1 MVNFFYEDDFNLSL
15 NKKEVRFWIKN
26 VVKKENKK
34 LSYLNFVFC
43 TDGYLLEL
51 NQKYLKHNSLTD
63 VIAFDFSESKK
74 TIEGDVYISVD
85 RVKENAKKY
94 SPSFKKELLRVLLHG
109 VLHLIGYKDKT
120 KEQKKIM
127 ASKENVF
134 VSVFNSK
141 KFHVE
146 HKR

>member
-43 TDGYLLEL
+43 TDSYLLEL

>member
-43 TDGYLLEL
+43 TDSYLLGL

>member
-1 MVNFFYEDDFNLSL
+1 LVNFFYEDDFNLSL

-43 TDGYLLEL
+43 TDSYLLEL

>member
-43 TDGYLLEL
+43 TDSYLLEL

-94 SPSFKKELLRVLLHG
+94 SPSFKKELLRVLIHG

>member
-43 TDGYLLEL
+43 TDSYLLEL

-63 VIAFDFSESKK
+63 VIA
-74 TIEGDVYISVD
+74 
-85 RVKENAKKY
+85 
-94 SPSFKKELLRVLLHG
+94 
-109 VLHLIGYKDKT
+109 LIFLN
-120 KEQKKIM
+120 QKKQ
-127 ASKENVF
+127 
-134 VSVFNSK
+134 
-141 KFHVE
+141 
-146 HKR
+146 

>member
-43 TDGYLLEL
+43 TDSYLLEL
-51 NQKYLKHNSLTD
+51 TQKYLKHNSLTD